1 MATYEEFVKMMEDSE
16 RGLTASQELKHFN
29 IIPEYS
35 ALRKKNNKNSFDI
48 GRMKILEYIINCV
61 KNDPINGDYYNNIHL
76 VNINAKIMIEAGNEL
91 NKDGGERSMREL
103 LVWSFIPKRYHREI
117 DNYWSGIG
125 SWMS

>member
-1 MATYEEFVKMMEDSE
+1 MATFTYEQFMKMMEDSE
-16 RGLTASQELKHFN
+16 RGLNASQELKHFN

-61 KNDPINGDYYNNIHL
+61 KNDPINGDYYNKE
-76 VNINAKIMIEAGNEL
+76 NATLIREAGNEL
-91 NKDGGERSMREL
+91 NKDGGERSMREP

-125 SWMS
+125 SWMG

>member
-1 MATYEEFVKMMEDSE
+1 MATFTYEQFMKMIEDSE
-16 RGLTASQELKHFN
+16 RGLNASQELKHFN

-61 KNDPINGDYYNNIHL
+61 KNDPINGDYYNKENGQLI
-76 VNINAKIMIEAGNEL
+76 IDAGNEL
-91 NKDGGERSMREL
+91 NKDGGERSMRDP

-125 SWMS
+125 SWMG

>member
-1 MATYEEFVKMMEDSE
+1 MATFTLEQFMKMMEDDE
-16 RGLTASQELKHFN
+16 KHMNASQELKHFN
-29 IIPEYS
+29 IIPEYD

-61 KNDPINGDYYNNIHL
+61 KNDPINGDYYNKD
-76 VNINAKIMIEAGNEL
+76 NAKLMIEAGNEL
-91 NKDGGERSMREL
+91 NKDGGERSMRDL

-125 SWMS
+125 SWMG